1 MRSLWTARD
10 ALSNV
15 VEIREQLPKLDFV
28 DTCRIAN
35 AHKSSHETEKPP
47 AHVGAPAIQKDLDRF
62 RTAAQNLGDFHVTRY
77 VFHRGLLAER
87 RRSRDGNCDAQR
99 PGFGARKDARSA
111 EAQASASN
119 RLLGGSLNRRRLHYA
134 RGHQKEELL

>member
-15 VEIREQLPKLDFV
+15 VEIREQWPELDFV
-28 DTCRIAN
+28 DTCRITN

-62 RTAAQNLGDFHVTRY
+62 RTEAQNVGDFHVTRY
-77 VFHRGLLAER
+77 VFHRRLLAECSAPATAIVTPNVHAHR
-87 RRSRDGNCDAQR
+87 RAPMAVDGARRSRAR
-99 PGFGARKDARSA
+99 PCAACC
-111 EAQASASN
+111 
-119 RLLGGSLNRRRLHYA
+119 
-134 RGHQKEELL
+134 